1 MRTWAK
7 FFLLLNAWSPLFL
20 IVLIKNYPPGSGA
33 GCVLITLLSLLTILS
48 YVVLFLVIALN
59 KSMQGIPV
67 KISKI
72 SSKNTGA
79 LIYIVVYLIP
89 FVNFDLSRWN
99 DAVSLALFLI
109 VAAIIYVRAD
119 LKYANPVL
127 NVLGYSIYEAESGRT
142 AFTLISRR
150 KIRNGELIEVVELA
164 EEIYL
169 ESSKRSVGCF
179 RQKAFCA

>member
-1 MRTWAK
+1 MKTWVK

-20 IVLIKNYPPGSGA
+20 IVLIKSFLPSSGA
-33 GCVLITLLSLLTILS
+33 GRVLFAMLSLLVVLS
-48 YVVLFLVIALN
+48 YAVLFLIITLN

-79 LIYIVVYLIP
+79 LIYVVIYLIP

-119 LKYANPVL
+119 LKYVNPVL
-127 NVLGYSIYEAESGRT
+127 NILGYSIYEAESGRT